1 MTRVTELV
9 PPMHVWKEADA
20 AIGPPT
26 LGPQSGEAGVTC
38 PDEVASSCA
47 AVGSIVGEVTTPR
60 KRPRPACEE

>member
-1 MTRVTELV
+1 MTRVTQLV
-9 PPMHVWKEADA
+9 PRGRKDAD
-20 AIGPPT
+20 IGPPT

>member
-1 MTRVTELV
+1 MTRVTQLV
-9 PPMHVWKEADA
+9 PRGRKDA
-20 AIGPPT
+20 AIGPQT

-47 AVGSIVGEVTTPR
+47 AVGSIVGEATTPR